1 MTAQSFVNLEKTIG
15 IRFKDKDLLAQAL
28 THRSAVRQSRALGHN
43 ERFEFLGDA
52 VLELVSTEYLFHI
65 EHKSEGEMTNLRS
78 ALVNREN
85 LASVAHEIS
94 LGEYLYLSKGE
105 ERSGGREK
113 DSTLSNALEALI
125 GALYLD
131 QGFEIAQQF
140 CNEFIL
146 TRLQSLQAAG
156 KHRDEK
162 SMFQEKAQETEGVTP
177 HYEVLGEVGPD
188 HDKAF
193 TCGAFI
199 GEEKIAEGQGNS
211 KQRAETAAAAAGL
224 KAKGWR
230 ENKQI

>member
-52 VLELVSTEYLFHI
+52 VLELVSTEYLFYI
-65 EHKSEGEMTNLRS
+65 GQKTEGEMTNLRS

-94 LGEYLYLSKGE
+94 LGEYLFLSKGE

-131 QGFEIAQQF
+131 QGFEVAQQF

-162 SMFQEKAQETEGVTP
+162 SLFQEKAQETEGVTP
-177 HYEVLGEVGPD
+177 HYEVLDEVGPD
-188 HDKAF
+188 HDKIF

-199 GEEKIAEGQGNS
+199 GDEKIAEGQGNS
-211 KQRAETAAAAAGL
+211 KQRAETAAATAGL
-224 KAKGWR
+224 KAKGWH
-230 ENKQI
+230 

>member
-1 MTAQSFVNLEKTIG
+1 MTAASFVNLEKTIG

-65 EHKSEGEMTNLRS
+65 GQKTEGEMTNLRS

-85 LASVAHEIS
+85 LASVANEIS
-94 LGEYLYLSKGE
+94 LGEYLFLSKGE

-146 TRLQSLQAAG
+146 TRLQAIQAAG
-156 KHRDEK
+156 KHLDEK
-162 SMFQEKAQETEGVTP
+162 STFQEKAQETEGFTS
-177 HYEVLGEVGPD
+177 HYEVLEQEGPD
-188 HDKAF
+188 HEKTF
-193 TCGAFI
+193 TCGVFI
-199 GEEKIAEGQGNS
+199 GDEKIAEGQGNS
-211 KQRAETAAAAAGL
+211 KQKAETAAAAAGL
-224 KAKGWR
+224 KAKGW
-230 ENKQI
+230 

>member
-188 HDKAF
+188 HDKVF